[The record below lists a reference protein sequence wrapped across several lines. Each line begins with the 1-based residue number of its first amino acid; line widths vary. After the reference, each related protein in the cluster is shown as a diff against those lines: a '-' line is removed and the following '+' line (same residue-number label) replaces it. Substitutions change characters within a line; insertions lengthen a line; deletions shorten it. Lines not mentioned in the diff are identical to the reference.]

1 MKQCLQF
8 ISILLIIL
16 LSLSCSHKISEK
28 AVSLPPIVKLDSL
41 SQKYNIQIDFMKHH
55 FSGLLIVRKMD
66 DHEIR
71 ILSSSYFGMSLFDFS
86 FQNDKFIINSCLEP
100 LRKKKILNLLEMDF
114 KNVFLTGK
122 NSKRKEKSAIFEK
135 RTSGKGFG
143 KSVFYSSD
151 FSGEAPNRIKI
162 RHPWMRLTIQLD
174 KLNENNP

>member
-1 MKQCLQF
+1 MKQYLQF
-8 ISILLIIL
+8 TSILLIIIL
-16 LSLSCSHKISEK
+16 NLSCSHKISEG
-28 AVSLPPIVKLDSL
+28 AISLPPIVEVDSL

-86 FQNDKFIINSCLEP
+86 FLNDKFIINSCLEP

-122 NSKRKEKSAIFEK
+122 SSKRKEKSAIFEK

-162 RHPWMRLTIQLD
+162 KHPWMRLTIQLD